1 MLSHFDT
8 EAVVSLI
15 APRPILFQT
24 GDQDSGSPVDG
35 VHAIERAV
43 RPIYALYGAK
53 DNFQSIVYPGLGHV
67 YTQEMWGKTLAW
79 LTKEL
84 KPDAKRY

>member
-1 MLSHFDT
+1 
-8 EAVVSLI
+8 
-15 APRPILFQT
+15 
-24 GDQDSGSPVDG
+24 
-35 VHAIERAV
+35 
-43 RPIYALYGAK
+43 LYGAK